1 LREKLIAL
9 EVAYQRLLAD
19 NAHLA
24 AEVEQGLLLQEEL
37 AVFNEEL
44 QVSNE
49 ELQTQTQACQ
59 ELEHLNLLKDEFL
72 SLASHELRNPLA
84 VILGHAEFIQMYV
97 SKHGTESGTSL
108 WSEQRQ
114 REALHIISTQAKHL
128 SRLIEQMVDVILI
141 RGDVFALQ
149 PSTPLDL
156 VSLVR
161 RVIEQYRLTSD
172 SRLLFETE
180 EDTAICPG
188 DAGRIEQVCAN
199 LISNALKYSP
209 PPTPVVVTVKRD
221 PTGILAPLA
230 LITVQDQG
238 PGIRPDAQD
247 AIFRRYYR
255 EPGAEQRY
263 RKGLGLGLYVAHE
276 IVKRHGGRLWVEST
290 VGVGSTFY
298 VALPLAEEMPVK
310 VRTM

>member
-1 LREKLIAL
+1 M
-9 EVAYQRLLAD
+9 LAD

-44 QVSNE
+44 QVTNE
-49 ELQTQTQACQ
+49 ELQAQTQARQ
-59 ELEHLNLLKDEFL
+59 ELEHLDLLKDEFL

-84 VILGHAEFIQMYV
+84 VILGNTELLQRRASSQ
-97 SKHGTESGTSL
+97 GTESGTSPRN
-108 WSEQRQ
+108 EQRQ
-114 REALHIISTQAKHL
+114 REALHTIFTQAKHL

-161 RVIEQYRLTSD
+161 RVIEQYRVTSD

-209 PPTPVVVTVKRD
+209 SPTPVVVTVKRD
-221 PTGILAPLA
+221 PIGIPVPLA
-230 LITVQDQG
+230 LITVQDHG
-238 PGIRPDAQD
+238 PGIRPDALT
-247 AIFRRYYR
+247 AIFCRYYR

-263 RKGLGLGLYVAHE
+263 GKGLGLGLYVAHE

-298 VALPLAEEMPVK
+298 VALPLAEEMPVNVK
-310 VRTM
+310 TM